1 MKILGKDKVRFYFL
15 IRELLSRCC
24 YPLKFGRCL
33 AALALITNG
42 KERRRSLASPEM
54 TINGGGKSPLLQL
67 HPKNFKSF
75 LSSSKGPS
83 IE

>member
-15 IRELLSRCC
+15 IRELLSGCC

-42 KERRRSLASPEM
+42 KERRRSLASHEM
-54 TINGGGKSPLLQL
+54 TINGGGHSPPLTP
-67 HPKNFKSF
+67 PKKF
-75 LSSSKGPS
+75 
-83 IE
+83 